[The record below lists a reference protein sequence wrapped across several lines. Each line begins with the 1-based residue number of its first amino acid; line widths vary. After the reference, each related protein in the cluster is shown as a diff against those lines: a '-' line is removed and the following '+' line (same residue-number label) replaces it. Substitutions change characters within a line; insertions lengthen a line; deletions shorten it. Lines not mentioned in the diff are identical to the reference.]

1 MTTMRTTSTQFPW
14 LEIENSSASSDFNV
28 RLVGEADNPSGRR
41 IFWGKS
47 YEGHPALLIEYGTE
61 HWEPIAIPL
70 FEHLV
75 VYDYKHTSTLA
86 IILRSNSM
94 EDFFYRVAL
103 DIVHSIQ
110 GLSKDAIRA
119 AAILRLQRWSAFLKP
134 TRARLSRE
142 EQKGLIAELMFLQR
156 FAFEVYSQG
165 EALAHWAGPDAG
177 RRDFEFGQTFVEVKS
192 KRDSAS
198 PAILISSEMQLN
210 KNESERLF
218 LYVVELSESMEDNP
232 KAFTVSDL
240 VREIK
245 MCLVSPFDIAMFE
258 KKLANVGYFDEDD
271 YSADRWTE
279 GETSIFEVRGE
290 FPRITSENCP
300 AGIMKV
306 KYQIDLSCCQDY
318 LANEDSLLGAMG

>member
-1 MTTMRTTSTQFPW
+1 MTRSRFPW
-14 LEIENSSASSDFNV
+14 TEIESPTNSTIFNV
-28 RLVGEADNPSGRR
+28 RLIGEKENPSGRR

-47 YEGHPALLIEYGTE
+47 YEGHPALLIEYDSE
-61 HWEPIAIPL
+61 NWKPMSLPL

-75 VYDYKHTSTLA
+75 VYDYRNPSTLA
-86 IILRSNSM
+86 IVLRSDEMGS
-94 EDFFYRVAL
+94 FFYRVAL
-103 DIVHSIQ
+103 DIAHSVQDLDI
-110 GLSKDAIRA
+110 DAIRTA
-119 AAILRLQRWSAFLKP
+119 TILRLQRWSAFLKP

-198 PAILISSEMQLN
+198 PAIMISSEMQLN
-210 KNESERLF
+210 KNDSERLF
-218 LYVVELSESMEDNP
+218 LYVVELSDSMEDNP

-240 VREIK
+240 VGEIK
-245 MCLVSPFDIAMFE
+245 KRLASPFDIVMFE

-271 YSADRWTE
+271 YSADRWSE

-306 KYQIDLSCCQDY
+306 KYQIDLSRCQDY
-318 LANEDSLLGAMG
+318 LANEDSLISAMG

>member
-1 MTTMRTTSTQFPW
+1 MTLPMTSSRFPW
-14 LEIENSSASSDFNV
+14 AEIERPTNSTIFNV
-28 RLVGEADNPSGRR
+28 RFIGEKENPSGRR

-47 YEGHPALLIEYGTE
+47 HEGHPALLIEYDSET
-61 HWEPIAIPL
+61 WKPMSLPL

-75 VYDYKHTSTLA
+75 VYDYRNPSTLA
-86 IILRSNSM
+86 IVLRSDEMGS
-94 EDFFYRVAL
+94 FFYRVAL
-103 DIVHSIQ
+103 DIAHSVQ
-110 GLSKDAIRA
+110 GLDRGAMRT

-156 FAFEVYSQG
+156 FAFKVYAQG
-165 EALAHWAGPDAG
+165 EALTHWAGPDAG

-192 KRDSAS
+192 KRDSAI
-198 PAILISSEMQLN
+198 PAIMISSEMQLN
-210 KNESERLF
+210 KNDSERLF
-218 LYVVELSESMEDNP
+218 LYVVELSDSMEDNP

-240 VREIK
+240 VGEIK
-245 MCLVSPFDIAMFE
+245 KRLASPFDIAMFE

-271 YSADRWTE
+271 YSADRWSE

-290 FPRITSENCP
+290 FPRITSESCP

-318 LANEDSLLGAMG
+318 LANEDLLISAMG